1 MSESN
6 TEPAPDESPSAQ
18 ATAAR
23 DDALVAMD
31 DAADID
37 NPVEQAKAEERAV
50 EEFVDSMAAAVVDGY
65 SKTMAKETCG
75 MVSDVSQHYTKTAL
89 KDRLTEAISTKKVE
103 TSDRRRFDAILTE
116 DLREVVVI
124 RTTDAKQETKYRW
137 EFPNGSVETQADSDG
152 RAHFHWSTFRDEY
165 FDCIGEDAAKP
176 CEDLLDGEE
185 WREFIVGI
193 IDDHGRE
200 QTTRGPRTE
209 TVEQLKD
216 YISRSRAF
224 NDLQTVVE
232 RDAVY
237 IDADPRD
244 ADPDEIWVLNHDIKR
259 ICEDNEL
266 STVRELQIE
275 LDARGLT
282 TPRIRGVSETTTVN
296 GKTVTYWVLDADIA
310 TPDEFVPDPVDP
322 AESVRQEESAD
333 DNDSDDDD
341 GGEPGVIGATGGG
354 DS

>member
-1 MSESN
+1 MSESH
-6 TEPAPDESPSAQ
+6 TEPAEDRSADEL

-23 DDALVAMD
+23 DEALTALD
-31 DAADID
+31 EAAAAE

-50 EEFVDSMAAAVVDGY
+50 EEFVDQLATAVVNGY

-75 MVSDVSQHYTKTAL
+75 MAADVSQHYTKTAL
-89 KDRLTEAISTKKVE
+89 KDRLSEAISTKKVE
-103 TSDRRRFDAILTE
+103 DSGRRRFDDILVD
-116 DLREVVVI
+116 DLREVVIV

-137 EFPNGSVETQADSDG
+137 EFPDGSVETEADAEG
-152 RAHFHWSTFRDEY
+152 RAHFHWGTFRDEY

-176 CEDLLDGEE
+176 SEDLRGGED
-185 WREFIVGI
+185 WREFVVDI
-193 IDDHGRE
+193 IEEHGRE
-200 QTTRGPRTE
+200 QTTRGSRTA
-209 TVEQLKD
+209 TVEQLRD

-244 ADPDEIWVLNHDIKR
+244 ADPSEIWVLNHDIKR

-282 TPRIRGVSETTTVN
+282 VDRIRGVSETTTVN
-296 GKTVTYWVLDADIA
+296 GKSVTYWVLDAAIA

-322 AESVRQEESAD
+322 AESVRNEESDD
-333 DNDSDDDD
+333 DNDDDDD
-341 GGEPGVIGATGGG
+341 GEPGVIGTTGG
-354 DS
+354 DNS